1 MKKLIGLIIFA
12 GIGLAGFSQA
22 AFIRSGNGSTT
33 VYRSLDSVVANYQDG
48 DTIYMPGGTFQ
59 VGTVT
64 ISKKVYMYGAGHYP
78 DSAAATGRT
87 VLNGEFRITGP
98 ASGSMIQGI
107 YLSGNIFV
115 GTDGNNSNLNG
126 LVIYRCSFNDITLAA
141 NDGFNSLAVNV
152 LIREN
157 VVRSNV
163 NFRFAKD
170 ILIENCLVNGGLYNV
185 NGSVKVSNN
194 IIFGSSYGLYYVS
207 SSLFENNIFYQV
219 GGFLYN
225 SSSNTFRNNVFRLAN
240 PLGGSDISEQNL
252 FSVTNL
258 FMVPNT
264 AFDYTGNYH
273 LAAGSPAI
281 HAGKGGTDCGIYGG
295 PRPYKEAAVPSNPH
309 IRSKTIGDN
318 TNASGQLQVQATVV
332 AQGN

>member
-1 MKKLIGLIIFA
+1 MKTLYLMIISSCILLQGL
-12 GIGLAGFSQA
+12 SQA
-22 AFIRSGNGSTT
+22 VFIRSGNGTT
-33 VYRSLDSVVANYQDG
+33 AAYRSLDSVIANYLDG

-64 ISKKVYMYGAGHYP
+64 IAKKVYMYGAGHYP

-98 ASGSMIQGI
+98 ASGSMIQGF

-126 LVIYRCSFNDITLAA
+126 LLIYRCNFNDITLAA
-141 NDGFNSLAVNV
+141 NDALNSLAVNV
-152 LIREN
+152 LLREN
-157 VVRSNV
+157 VIRSNI
-163 NFRFAKD
+163 NFRYAKD
-170 ILIENCLVNGGLYNV
+170 VLIENCLVNGGLFNL

-194 IIFGSSYGLYYVS
+194 IIFGSSYSLYYVT

-219 GGFLYN
+219 GGFQFN

-240 PLGGSDISEQNL
+240 PLSGSDISEQNL

-258 FMVPNT
+258 FVVPNT
-264 AFDYTGNYH
+264 SFDYSGNYH
-273 LAAGSPAI
+273 LAAGSPAND
-281 HAGKGGTDCGIYGG
+281 AGKGGTDCGIYGG
-295 PRPYKEAAVPSNPH
+295 ARPYKEAAVPSNPH
-309 IRSKTIGDN
+309 IRSKAISDN

>member
-1 MKKLIGLIIFA
+1 MIISSC
-12 GIGLAGFSQA
+12 LVLQGFSQA
-22 AFIRSGNGSTT
+22 VFIRSGNGTT
-33 VYRSLDSVVANYQDG
+33 AAYRSLDSVMANYLDG

-64 ISKKVYMYGAGHYP
+64 IAKRVYMYGAGHYP

-87 VLNGEFRITGP
+87 VLNGELRITGP
-98 ASGSMIQGI
+98 ASGSMIQGF

-126 LVIYRCSFNDITLAA
+126 LVLYRCSFNDITLAA

-157 VVRSNV
+157 VVRSNI
-163 NFRFAKD
+163 NLRFAKD
-170 ILIENCLVNGGLYNV
+170 ILIENCLINGGLYNLS
-185 NGSVKVSNN
+185 GSVKVSNN
-194 IIFGSSYGLYYVS
+194 IIFGGSSYSLYYAS
-207 SSLFENNIFYQV
+207 SSLFENNIFYQA
-219 GGFLYN
+219 GSFQYN
-225 SSSNTFRNNVFRLAN
+225 SVSNTFRNNVFRLAN
-240 PLGGSDISEQNL
+240 PLGGTDISEQNL

-264 AFDYTGNYH
+264 AFDYAGNYH
-273 LAAGSPAI
+273 LATGSPAI

-295 PRPYKEAAVPSNPH
+295 ARPYKEAAVPSNPH
-309 IRSKTIGDN
+309 VRSKAIGDN